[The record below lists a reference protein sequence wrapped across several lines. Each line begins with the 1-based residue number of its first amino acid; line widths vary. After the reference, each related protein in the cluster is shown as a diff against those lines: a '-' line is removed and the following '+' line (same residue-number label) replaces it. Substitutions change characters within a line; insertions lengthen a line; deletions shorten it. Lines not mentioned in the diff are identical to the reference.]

1 MTELVELLKDIEVLR
16 KNLLKLI
23 EEKENLQ
30 DTEIIAASHILNA
43 AITEYNKYIKK
54 KL

>member
-1 MTELVELLKDIEVLR
+1 MTELLELLKDIEKLR

-30 DTEIIAASHILNA
+30 DPEIVAASQILNA
-43 AITEYNKYIKK
+43 AISEYNKYIKK